1 MPLYERFKDE
11 AEFREKFVK
20 PLLNRLGYYGVSE
33 QHGTQE
39 FGKDFVFSEL
49 HRLGGMRH
57 YAAQVK
63 HEERINQGTSVDGLL
78 SQVRQAFAKPF
89 KRADSPRECH
99 VSAVYVF
106 NSGEI
111 TTNAKEQL
119 LSELGRERYGDN
131 VHFLDGERLEA
142 LNEWATLQSDAN
154 ARARLLGL
162 RSALRFIID
171 VLKEYQEQGK
181 PDLLPLF
188 IQGIELYLSEPVI
201 CDEQFIEAL
210 LLLRTQLQLI
220 EEVRKILIKYVGDT
234 AALEKNSPGL
244 RNAARNALPLA
255 TTLCQKVDAAI
266 EKMKPLGGS

>member
-63 HEERINQGTSVDGLL
+63 HEKVINQGASVDGLL

-89 KRADSPRECH
+89 KRADSPGECC

-111 TTNAKEQL
+111 TVNAKEQL
-119 LSELGRERYGDN
+119 LTELEIERYGYN

-162 RSALRFIID
+162 RSAFRYIID
-171 VLKEYQEQGK
+171 VLKRVQEQAS
-181 PDLLPLF
+181 PDARPVF
-188 IQGIELYLSEPVI
+188 IQWIELYLSEPVL
-201 CDEQFIEAL
+201 CDDEFTKAL
-210 LLLRTQLQLI
+210 FLLWEYLQLV
-220 EEVRKILIKYVGDT
+220 ESVRKILLKYTGNIAV
-234 AALEKNSPGL
+234 LEKNFPVWK
-244 RNAARNALPLA
+244 NAAQQGLPLA
-255 TTLCQKVDAAI
+255 IALCKKVDVAI